1 MCCWYYYRHH
11 HHYHNCF
18 WGVIS
23 CLYWTK
29 VFISIF
35 CFWIEV
41 RNCIVY
47 NLFDSQALYKH
58 VMWKIYLSVISFTIR
73 LQVIVTVYEGSFYM
87 EGQILFIMIIAH
99 QASAYSTV
107 NFCTDQQ
114 SWVITYLFILWAYWI
129 VLAVGKMK
137 IKLLMWRIFMNII
150 NIMYIVMVISNN
162 KKIAK
167 DLY

>member
-1 MCCWYYYRHH
+1 
-11 HHYHNCF
+11 
-18 WGVIS
+18 
-23 CLYWTK
+23 
-29 VFISIF
+29 
-35 CFWIEV
+35 
-41 RNCIVY
+41 
-47 NLFDSQALYKH
+47 
-58 VMWKIYLSVISFTIR
+58 
-73 LQVIVTVYEGSFYM
+73 M

-107 NFCTDQQ
+107 NFFTDQL

-162 KKIAK
+162 IQLVEKMNKQIRLPVTVQATWRSSVYGCQYCWPSLSWIIL
-167 DLY
+167 DQVICWDTSSSSCLVCFLCVELWLLNT